1 MDPITAILVDDE
13 QSSLENLE
21 QKIRQFCPEL
31 KIIAAVE
38 NPTEAIF
45 LIRHHNPDVI
55 FLDIEMPHM
64 NGFRML
70 NELGDYSAEIIF
82 TTAYNHYSIEA
93 LRLSAFD
100 YLMKPISINDLRET
114 VARLSKHISLSTRER
129 LDVLRQSLNKN
140 INQDSRI
147 AVPTWE
153 GLEFIQLRNVVRIE
167 SNSNYSRIFFTSGA
181 SLLVTKQ
188 LKEFEEMLVPYRFCR
203 IHNTHLINLNYV
215 RKYLRGDGGR
225 VVMEN
230 GDEIDVSRRKK
241 DDFLKLINLQGM
253 GG

>member
-1 MDPITAILVDDE
+1 MEPINAILVDDE
-13 QSSLENLE
+13 PASLENLE

-31 KIIAAVE
+31 RVVATIQQ
-38 NPTEAIF
+38 PTEAIF

-93 LRLSAFD
+93 LRMSAFD
-100 YLMKPISINDLRET
+100 YLMKPISISDLRET
-114 VARLSKHISLSTRER
+114 VARLSKHMATATRER

-140 INQDSRI
+140 LSQESRI

-153 GLEFIQLRNVVRIE
+153 GLEFIQLRNVIRIE
-167 SNSNYSRIFFTSGA
+167 SNSNYSRIFFTSGP
-181 SLLVTKQ
+181 SILVTKQ
-188 LKEFEEMLVPYRFCR
+188 LKEFEEMLIPFRFCR
-203 IHNTHLINLNYV
+203 VHNMHLINLNYV
-215 RKYLRGDGGR
+215 KKYLRGDGGR
-225 VVMEN
+225 VIMEN

-241 DDFLKLINLQGM
+241 DDFLKLIAARGA
-253 GG
+253 

>member
-1 MDPITAILVDDE
+1 MDPITTILVDDE

-38 NPTEAIF
+38 HPTEAIF

-55 FLDIEMPHM
+55 FLDIEMPNM

-100 YLMKPISINDLRET
+100 YLMKPISISDLRES
-114 VARLSKHISLSTRER
+114 VARLSRHIALSTRER
-129 LDVLRQSLNKN
+129 LDVLKQSLNKN

-153 GLEFIQLRNVVRIE
+153 GLEFIQLRNVIRIE
-167 SNSNYSRIFFTSGA
+167 SNSNYSRIFFTTGIP
-181 SLLVTKQ
+181 LLVTKQ

-203 IHNTHLINLNYV
+203 VHNMHLINLNYV
-215 RKYLRGDGGR
+215 KKYLRGDGGR

-241 DDFLKLINLQGM
+241 DDFLKLINL
-253 GG
+253 

>member
-1 MDPITAILVDDE
+1 MGPITAILVDDE
-13 QSSLENLE
+13 HSSLENLE
-21 QKIRQFCPEL
+21 QKIRELCPEL
-31 KIIAAVE
+31 KIVACAE
-38 NPTEAIF
+38 QPTEAIF

-82 TTAYNHYSIEA
+82 TTAYNHYSVDA

-100 YLMKPISINDLRET
+100 YLMKPISVTDLKEA
-114 VARLSKHISLSTRER
+114 VARLSKHMAVSTRER
-129 LDVLRQSLNKN
+129 LDVLRQNLNRN
-140 INQDSRI
+140 LSQDNRI

-167 SNSNYSRIFFTSGA
+167 SNSNYSRIFFTSGP

-188 LKEFEEMLVPYRFCR
+188 LKEFEEMLAPYRFCR
-203 IHNTHLINLNYV
+203 VHNMHLINLNYV
-215 RKYLRGDGGR
+215 KRYLRGEGGR
-225 VVMEN
+225 VIMEN

-241 DDFLKLINLQGM
+241 DDFLKLING
-253 GG
+253 